1 MAPRVIQCGECEK
14 VVPKLHRVHKGH
26 GYCCTCYARNFKTRV
41 CPRCGKPARLLKSD
55 DKAVCRHCEKNQ
67 PCVRCG
73 DKEYAIGRIT
83 PYGPVCNACSVYFRK
98 EIRPCPR
105 CGKPSR
111 FLCRSIKLGFE
122 QEVCQVCR
130 RIDHGTCALCH
141 KNRILLEDN
150 VGRLVCRK
158 CHEKGFV
165 LCPCC
170 GEEMPAGMG
179 GRCENCYWR
188 ELLGKRIAMAAE
200 IFSLSSHSA
209 LFGEFGEWL
218 GNEIGVKKAAI
229 SLNRYLPFFQE
240 LFSLGATMP
249 EYSALLVCF
258 TTLGLRRNL
267 LPMRFLGS
275 TGKVMID
282 EESKR
287 NAAAH
292 GSIVKIIGKFEPG
305 CRARKMLDL
314 YHAVLVKRL
323 QDGRIKQPSIPLA
336 LRPAASLLVATMA
349 NGHGLPTQK
358 ELVDYLQKSPGQRAA
373 LSGFVCFLRD
383 QFQVALELP
392 KALRM
397 QDGPKQRKVLEKEM
411 MGLMTAGAK
420 GGEEH
425 QRKLIEV
432 ALRYFH
438 RVPLRE
444 ARKMAI
450 GDHLVKI
457 DGGDMAVFS
466 GKKHYWLPKSL
477 VRFFDHPDDGG
488 KFDKSK

>member
-14 VVPKLHRVHKGH
+14 VVPKLHRVHKGR
-26 GYCCTCYARNFKTRV
+26 GYCCTCYARNFKTRQ

-55 DKAVCRHCEKNQ
+55 DKAVCRQCERNQ

-105 CGKPSR
+105 CGKSSR

-141 KNRILLEDN
+141 KNRELLEDSL
-150 VGRLVCRK
+150 GRMVCRK
-158 CHEKGFV
+158 CQEKGFV

-170 GEEMPAGMG
+170 GEAMPAGMG
-179 GRCENCYWR
+179 ARCENCYWR
-188 ELLGKRIAMAAE
+188 ELLGKRIAMASE
-200 IFSLSSHSA
+200 IFSLSNHSA
-209 LFGEFGEWL
+209 LFREFGEWL
-218 GNEIGVKKAAI
+218 GNECGVKKAAI
-229 SLNRYLPFFQE
+229 TLNRYLPFFQE
-240 LFSLGATMP
+240 LFSLGALTP
-249 EYSALLVCF
+249 EYSALLACF

-275 TGKVMID
+275 TGKVEVD
-282 EESKR
+282 EVSKR
-287 NAAAH
+287 NAADQV
-292 GSIVKIIGKFEPG
+292 SIEKIISKFETG
-305 CRARKMLDL
+305 SRAREILDL
-314 YHAVLVKRL
+314 YHLVLLKRL
-323 QDGRIKQPSIPLA
+323 QMERIKWSSIRLA
-336 LRPAASLLVATMA
+336 LRPAASLLMATME
-349 NGHGLPTQK
+349 NGHGWPTQK
-358 ELVDYLQKSPGQRAA
+358 DLDGYLQKSPGQRAT

-383 QFQVALELP
+383 QFQVSLELP
-392 KALRM
+392 PKSLRKQSGPRQRKALE
-397 QDGPKQRKVLEKEM
+397 QELI
-411 MGLMTAGAK
+411 GLMAGGAK
-420 GGEEH
+420 DGAH

-444 ARKMAI
+444 ARKMAVE
-450 GDHLVKI
+450 DQLVKI
-457 DGGDMAVFS
+457 QGGGKAVLS
-466 GKKHYWLPKSL
+466 ERKHYWLPKTL
-477 VRFFDHPDDGG
+477 VG
-488 KFDKSK
+488 